1 MGVSS
6 YRFLNDT
13 ATPEK
18 IDTLTYIV
26 STKKSDL
33 SRKKAYLFNC
43 VQPKAKNSI
52 LFVWS
57 KEICAI
63 IRMRKYAAYNRCQRK
78 CKQEAVSME
87 VMDAMSRRR
96 SCRAYLPQQI
106 LNEKRDEILKAAN
119 AAPVGMGEYQN
130 VRLSVIQ
137 SAALLEKLDRC
148 GAAFLGDPSLR
159 PTYGAP
165 TVILVSVSRDS
176 KQDAAYCNAACI
188 VENMHLAATDLGLGS
203 VYLLGCIRALQQDAA
218 LQRELKIPE
227 AFFPASAL
235 AVGYCAET
243 GHMRAL
249 TTDKIKTDYL
259 R

>member
-1 MGVSS
+1 
-6 YRFLNDT
+6 
-13 ATPEK
+13 
-18 IDTLTYIV
+18 
-26 STKKSDL
+26 
-33 SRKKAYLFNC
+33 
-43 VQPKAKNSI
+43 
-52 LFVWS
+52 
-57 KEICAI
+57 
-63 IRMRKYAAYNRCQRK
+63 
-78 CKQEAVSME
+78 ME

-188 VENMHLAATDLGLGS
+188 VENMHLAATDLGF
-203 VYLLGCIRALQQDAA
+203 RALQQDAA

>member
-1 MGVSS
+1 
-6 YRFLNDT
+6 
-13 ATPEK
+13 
-18 IDTLTYIV
+18 
-26 STKKSDL
+26 
-33 SRKKAYLFNC
+33 
-43 VQPKAKNSI
+43 
-52 LFVWS
+52 
-57 KEICAI
+57 
-63 IRMRKYAAYNRCQRK
+63 
-78 CKQEAVSME
+78 ME

-203 VYLLGCIRALQQDAA
+203 VYLLGCGAAAGAEDPRGLFPRLGSGCGVLRRNRAYAGA
-218 LQRELKIPE
+218 YY
-227 AFFPASAL
+227 
-235 AVGYCAET
+235 G
-243 GHMRAL
+243 
-249 TTDKIKTDYL
+249 
-259 R
+259 

>member
-1 MGVSS
+1 
-6 YRFLNDT
+6 
-13 ATPEK
+13 
-18 IDTLTYIV
+18 
-26 STKKSDL
+26 
-33 SRKKAYLFNC
+33 
-43 VQPKAKNSI
+43 
-52 LFVWS
+52 
-57 KEICAI
+57 
-63 IRMRKYAAYNRCQRK
+63 
-78 CKQEAVSME
+78 ME

-203 VYLLGCIRALQQDAA
+203 VYLLGCIRALQ
-218 LQRELKIPE
+218 RELKIPE

>member
-1 MGVSS
+1 
-6 YRFLNDT
+6 
-13 ATPEK
+13 
-18 IDTLTYIV
+18 
-26 STKKSDL
+26 
-33 SRKKAYLFNC
+33 
-43 VQPKAKNSI
+43 
-52 LFVWS
+52 
-57 KEICAI
+57 
-63 IRMRKYAAYNRCQRK
+63 
-78 CKQEAVSME
+78 ME
-87 VMDAMSRRR
+87 VMDAMSRRQ

-119 AAPVGMGEYQN
+119 AAPAGMGEYQN

-148 GAAFLGDPSLR
+148 GAAFMGDPSLR

-176 KQDAAYCNAACI
+176 KQDVAYCNAACI

-203 VYLLGCIRALQQDAA
+203 VYLLGCIRALQQDET

-249 TTDKIKTDYL
+249 TTDRIKTDYL